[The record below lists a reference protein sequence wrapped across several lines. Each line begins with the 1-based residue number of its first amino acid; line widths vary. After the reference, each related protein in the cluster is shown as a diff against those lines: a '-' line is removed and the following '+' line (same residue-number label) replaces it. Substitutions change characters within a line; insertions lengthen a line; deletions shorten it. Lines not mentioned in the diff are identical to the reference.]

1 MERFVSLT
9 DVDGGTKATPASAI
23 RLLEDI
29 VAVEGGS
36 INRTCV
42 TLCDGTQFVVRGRV
56 AELLKQIE
64 TLETP

>member
-9 DVDGGTKATPASAI
+9 DVDGGTKAAPASAI
-23 RLLEDI
+23 RLLED
-29 VAVEGGS
+29 VVDEYGAQTD
-36 INRTCV
+36 RARV